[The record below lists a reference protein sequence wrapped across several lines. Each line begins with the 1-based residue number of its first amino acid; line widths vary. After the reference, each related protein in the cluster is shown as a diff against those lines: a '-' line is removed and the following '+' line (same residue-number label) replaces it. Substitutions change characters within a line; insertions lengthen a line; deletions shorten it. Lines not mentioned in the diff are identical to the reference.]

1 MDDSVTI
8 KSVKKAISDDLNE
21 RYQETSLIAL
31 MNTALIL
38 VPWFKSLA
46 HLNRDSI
53 DVIIKHVE
61 DEMLIHLLVL
71 LNPLNPVIMV
81 VRWLM

>member
-1 MDDSVTI
+1 MDDSVAI

-31 MNTALIL
+31 MNTASIL

-46 HLNRDSI
+46 HLSRDSI